1 MAIRITPGE
10 VNSRRVLVAGAVI
23 AIGIGWFGILD
34 RKLYAAPHWIEPW
47 PAIAAEATETVRQ
60 GGVVVANN
68 SSFFFYLTYALGPD
82 YLGTGATFHGYLP
95 QWVRHPR
102 IYNLGQWIQ
111 AGQPTG
117 ASTLLVKG
125 LNYPEP
131 PEGMQE
137 IMRWMGGRCRVV
149 EENQFVRDAGSAWKQ
164 RLAPTVPQPEWR
176 IEIKRY
182 ACL

>member
-23 AIGIGWFGILD
+23 AFGIGWFGILD

-125 LNYPEP
+125 LIILNHRKACRRLCDGWVAAAAWWKKTSLC
-131 PEGMQE
+131 GMPDP
-137 IMRWMGGRCRVV
+137 RGSSALRRRFLSRNGGSR
-149 EENQFVRDAGSAWKQ
+149 
-164 RLAPTVPQPEWR
+164 
-176 IEIKRY
+176 
-182 ACL
+182 